1 MDLQIRADW
10 TANSTY
16 HIDFASG
23 SITHSRA
30 ASRGQTNRIFKEMS
44 LAGSLKHLTYF
55 QAANFYKKNRTAEL
69 YLQYL
74 RAMYHLYQLGRS
86 TRSRGSP
93 IKPPPP
99 TSGTTGESS
108 SEQSTP

>member
-44 LAGSLKHLTYF
+44 LAGSLKHLNYF

-74 RAMYHLYQLGRS
+74 RAMYIFSQLGRS

-99 TSGTTGESS
+99 TSGTIGEYS
-108 SEQSTP
+108 SEP